1 MRPIAPNPDRDHAED
16 YLAMLGLDHGPV
28 TARAFERYLITVADH
43 GANASTFTSRVV
55 ASTLA
60 GEISFAVGAL
70 CALKG
75 PLHGGAP
82 GPVLD
87 MFDEIDG
94 MQNIVPWIEHELD
107 GGSRLMGFGHRI
119 YRTRDPRADILKD
132 IVGSL
137 DQSTDRMQFAEAL
150 ERAVHDALAAT
161 YPNRRLDTNVEYYTA
176 LVLDGVGLPRELFT
190 PASAMGRVFG
200 WCAHIK

>member
-1 MRPIAPNPDRDHAED
+1 
-16 YLAMLGLDHGPV
+16 MLGLDHGPV

-60 GEISFAVGAL
+60 GEISFAVAAL

-94 MQNIVPWIEHELD
+94 MQNIVPWIEH
-107 GGSRLMGFGHRI
+107 
-119 YRTRDPRADILKD
+119 
-132 IVGSL
+132 
-137 DQSTDRMQFAEAL
+137 
-150 ERAVHDALAAT
+150 
-161 YPNRRLDTNVEYYTA
+161 
-176 LVLDGVGLPRELFT
+176 
-190 PASAMGRVFG
+190 
-200 WCAHIK
+200 

>member
-1 MRPIAPNPDRDHAED
+1 
-16 YLAMLGLDHGPV
+16 
-28 TARAFERYLITVADH
+28 
-43 GANASTFTSRVV
+43 
-55 ASTLA
+55 
-60 GEISFAVGAL
+60 
-70 CALKG
+70 
-75 PLHGGAP
+75 
-82 GPVLD
+82 

-190 PASAMGRVFG
+190 PAFAMGRVFG